1 MVVTAE
7 GRFDE
12 EKEMAIK
19 ERLRHP
25 PTSTP
30 EEGQGHCWTLK
41 RIRTEF
47 AFLAEYTLSG
57 IWHLLRRQKI
67 RLRQGRPQQYS
78 PDPKYKEKEE
88 QLLARLTKV
97 GQRPEQEVL
106 IFTDEFTYHHWPLP
120 AATWSPLDASPPL
133 AERADPGEKQR
144 RIVGGVNA
152 WQGQVTYL
160 EAKSITA
167 SVFAQFLRRVHQ
179 AYPEAERI
187 TVVVDNW
194 ATHEA
199 KAVLKVL
206 AQLPNLELL
215 FLPTYSPWLNPIEK
229 LWDWL
234 KEAVLRM
241 HPLAGRWSALMD
253 QVSDFLDQF
262 ADGSTKL
269 LSRIG
274 LAGDGKLAQALVTG
288 FDGKN

>member
-1 MVVTAE
+1 MVTDG
-7 GRFDE
+7 GRFDQ
-12 EKEMAIK
+12 EKQITIK

-30 EEGQGHCWTLK
+30 EEAQGHCWTLK
-41 RIRTEF
+41 RIQAEF
-47 AFLAEYTLSG
+47 AFLADYTLSG
-57 IWHLLRRQKI
+57 IWHLLQRQKI

-78 PDPKYKEKEE
+78 PDPKYKAKEQ
-88 QLLARLTKV
+88 QLLARLTEV
-97 GQRPEQEVL
+97 GRRPEQEVL
-106 IFTDEFTYHHWPLP
+106 IFTDEFTYHRWPLP
-120 AATWSPLDASPPL
+120 APTWAPLDDPPPL

-160 EAKSITA
+160 DAESITGA
-167 SVFAQFLRRVHQ
+167 VFGQFLRRVHR

-194 ATHEA
+194 PTHEA

-253 QVSDFLDQF
+253 EVSDFLDQF
-262 ADGSTKL
+262 TDGSTKL
-269 LSRIG
+269 LRRVG
-274 LAGDGKLAQALVTG
+274 LAGDGKLAQAIVTG

>member
-1 MVVTAE
+1 MVTV
-7 GRFDE
+7 GGHFDE

-30 EEGQGHCWTLK
+30 EEIQGHCWTLA
-41 RIRTEF
+41 RIQAEF
-47 AFLAEYTLSG
+47 TFLADYTLSG
-57 IWHLLRRQKI
+57 IWHLLQRQKI
-67 RLRQGRPQQYS
+67 LLRQGRPQQYS
-78 PDPKYKEKEE
+78 PDPKYQEKEQ
-88 QLLARLTKV
+88 QLLARLAQV

-120 AATWSPLDASPPL
+120 APTWAPQDEPPPL

-160 EAKSITA
+160 DAESITGA
-167 SVFAQFLRRVHQ
+167 VFGQFLQYVHQ

-194 ATHEA
+194 PTHEA
-199 KAVLKVL
+199 KAVRKTL
-206 AQLPNLELL
+206 AQLPTLELL

-241 HPLAGRWSALMD
+241 HSLAGRWSALKD
-253 QVSDFLDQF
+253 EVSDFLDQF

-269 LSRIG
+269 LRRVG
-274 LAGDGKLAQALVTG
+274 LAGDGKLAQAIVTG

>member
-1 MVVTAE
+1 M
-7 GRFDE
+7 
-12 EKEMAIK
+12 KIK

-25 PTSTP
+25 PTSDS
-30 EEGQGHCWTLK
+30 EEAQGHCWSLK
-41 RIRTEF
+41 RIRDEF
-47 AFLAEYTLSG
+47 VFLANYTLSG
-57 IWHLLRRQKI
+57 IWQLLQRQKI

-78 PDPKYKEKEE
+78 PDPKYKEKEQ
-88 QLLARLTKV
+88 QLLARLAEV
-97 GQRPEQEVL
+97 GRRPKEEVL

-120 AATWSPLDASPPL
+120 AATWSPQDDPPPL
-133 AERADPGEKQR
+133 AERAAPGEEQR

-167 SVFAQFLRRVHQ
+167 VVFGQFLRRVHQ
-179 AYPEAERI
+179 AYPQAERI

-194 ATHEA
+194 PTHEA
-199 KAVLKVL
+199 KAVLKL
-206 AQLPNLELL
+206 LDQLPRLELL

-241 HPLAGRWSALMD
+241 HPFAGRWSALMD
-253 QVSDFLDQF
+253 EVSDFLDQF
-262 ADGSTKL
+262 ADGSSKL
-269 LSRIG
+269 LQRIG
-274 LAGDGKLAQALVTG
+274 LAGDGKLAQAIITG